1 MKINRVHR
9 EYPYV
14 KGSIDIVI
22 FSEKDIK
29 NINNVALFNQKK
41 WSISLIGLPDK
52 SFKSWIFSLNV
63 LGIVIILS
71 PLDFASSI
79 ALEEF

>member
-1 MKINRVHR
+1 
-9 EYPYV
+9 

-63 LGIVIILS
+63 LGIVFILS
-71 PLDFASSI
+71 PLDLKAQM
-79 ALEEF
+79 LRC